1 VSNQSKQPQ
10 LNRRQFVFFLQSSL
24 LFAAFASIT
33 HCPCLLFAAVCCVLF
48 VLFLSFSTLLAR
60 SSREPAAGRK
70 GSLPAGGISGAGMD
84 RQLTEAESKNGWLLY
99 NPGRYIQY
107 DDRNIQNFKSY

>member
-1 VSNQSKQPQ
+1 MVSNQSKQPQ

-33 HCPCLLFAAVCCVLF
+33 VHVFCCCVLC
-48 VLFLSFSTLLAR
+48 VLCSLLAR

-70 GSLPAGGISGAGMD
+70 GSLPAAGGISGAGMD
-84 RQLTEAESKNGWLLY
+84 RQLTEAESKNGWL
-99 NPGRYIQY
+99 PGWLQPGTLHTLR
-107 DDRNIQNFKSY
+107 